1 MSAPGAAGSA
11 GPFLVLGTGLLTY
24 IMQAFKFPKSI
35 YSAWTEKRV
44 REWEKNDL
52 NSTDYLPTNP
62 FSELLPIEKQC
73 EMRDAWDLGVKITD
87 SGSPCQHYL
96 RSFLLLMSTQ
106 SFVMTTFCICI
117 RTGCTPWNEQ

>member
-1 MSAPGAAGSA
+1 MKHAPGGGSRRTLWSEGCLLPGQQVQRT

-73 EMRDAWDLGVKITD
+73 EMRDAWDLG
-87 SGSPCQHYL
+87 
-96 RSFLLLMSTQ
+96 
-106 SFVMTTFCICI
+106 
-117 RTGCTPWNEQ
+117 